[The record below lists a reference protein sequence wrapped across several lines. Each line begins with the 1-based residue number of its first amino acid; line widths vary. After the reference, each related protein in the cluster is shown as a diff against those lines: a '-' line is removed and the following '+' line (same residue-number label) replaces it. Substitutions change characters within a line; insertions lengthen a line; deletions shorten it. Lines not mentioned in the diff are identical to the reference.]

1 MNWYYADLEA
11 KTKNLNQVRDASGEL
26 SYTYVET
33 LATTT
38 KEYYVVY
45 SDAEAIAQKI
55 NIARLYKI
63 GGIAIFKVDGN
74 NDKNIWSK
82 I

>member
-1 MNWYYADLEA
+1 V
-11 KTKNLNQVRDASGEL
+11 KNKNIIPKRDDSGEL
-26 SYTYVET
+26 SYSYTDT
-33 LATTT
+33 IKN

-55 NIARLYKI
+55 NIAKLYKI
-63 GGIAIFKVDGN
+63 GGIAVFKVDGN
-74 NDKNIWSK
+74 NDKNIWLK